1 MPVPFPPLTPGP
13 ANAGYGRKKEKHHML
28 NASGKLFASSSR
40 YCPLTGAVIKSS
52 KDLFTRISNQDGG
65 GLGKTGRINEYGH
78 IARSQLLKSE
88 ILDPKQC
95 CVEYHDD
102 GQGVL

>member
-1 MPVPFPPLTPGP
+1 MFD
-13 ANAGYGRKKEKHHML
+13 
-28 NASGKLFASSSR
+28 ASGKLFPSPAR

-52 KDLFTRISNQDGG
+52 KGLFILISNQEGG
-65 GLGKTGRINEYGH
+65 GLGKTSEINEHGH
-78 IARSQLLKSE
+78 IARSWLLESE